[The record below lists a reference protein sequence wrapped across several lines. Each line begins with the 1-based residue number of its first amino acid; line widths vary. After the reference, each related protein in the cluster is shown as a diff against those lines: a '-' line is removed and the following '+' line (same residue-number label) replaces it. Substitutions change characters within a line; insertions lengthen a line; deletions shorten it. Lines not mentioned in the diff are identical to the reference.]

1 MILPGH
7 GGFNGG
13 EVVANALQTQ
23 LANTVY
29 HYIGVELTTSLGRLQ
44 FRFRGCAA
52 TALKC
57 HWLPLYIKE

>member
-29 HYIGVELTTSLGRLQ
+29 HYIGVELTTSLFIARINQDG
-44 FRFRGCAA
+44 FNSASVDV
-52 TALKC
+52 
-57 HWLPLYIKE
+57 LPLH